1 MSPFPAA
8 AEAAI
13 RRVLGNGAA
22 TVDVSIEE
30 SSPDFFEVSARDG
43 RTVIR
48 ASSPALSLAGLR
60 ACLATTGDQFDE
72 ILTGARGAVPHPPA
86 QPLRRVFTLPHR
98 FYGNDTED
106 AYVGPYR
113 DFAAWEDL
121 IDGIAARGY
130 TELFVPVGTESA
142 YVDLLTAYGY
152 SREEALA
159 WIPLPSHQPWWLL
172 QNMSGYPSGMN
183 ERLLAQR
190 TTLGRRI
197 VERLQELGMRA
208 VLPGYGGTVPRDF
221 GERNSG
227 AHVTVPSGDWQGF
240 DRPGWLDPSDPMFPA
255 LAATFYA
262 SSARHLGAVTMYK
275 TDLLHEGG
283 QPGDIDVSAAGVAV
297 QRAML
302 AAAPEST
309 WVMLGWQHNPPR
321 EVLAAVERDRVLVVD
336 GLSDRYEDTDRE
348 EEFLGTD
355 YAFGGIWNFGGDT
368 AMGAQASTWTQ
379 RFTRWRDR
387 PGSHLRGV
395 AAMPEGGFNNPLAM
409 DLLAELSWR
418 ADAVQL
424 EPWVTEWVRQRYG
437 RPHAAAEQ
445 AWRRIVRTAY
455 SLPDDNG
462 FSEPH
467 DSLFAAWP
475 SFTVGTSSSFSPA
488 QDTYDLPAFAAA
500 LPVLLAA
507 AEELSAHRAYRF
519 DLADVAR
526 QAVTNTARQLLPVLA
541 EAAATGELARYDHAT
556 DLWLSAMDL
565 LDRIAG
571 TQQLWLLG
579 RLLDE
584 ARAAGEDEAESDRL
598 ERSQRLILT
607 SWGPE
612 RAATQGQ
619 LSDYAGRDAQ
629 GLVGTLYRSRWSAFL
644 AAARPGSGAAPLT
657 EAEWWAR
664 DQSWVD
670 SVDRHGIHSTAE
682 GDIIALADEAVVLL
696 ACVQDAT
703 RMISAAAGEDGK
715 DR

>member
-13 RRVLGNGAA
+13 RRVLGNGADA
-22 TVDVSIEE
+22 VDVRIEHG
-30 SSPDFFEVSARDG
+30 PQDFFEVSGAGD
-43 RTVIR
+43 RTAIV
-48 ASSPALSLAGLR
+48 ASSPALALAGLR
-60 ACLATTGDQFDE
+60 ACLAATGDQFDE
-72 ILTGARGAVPHPPA
+72 ILPGAQDLVPPA
-86 QPLRRVFTLPHR
+86 EPLRRVFPLAHR

-106 AYVGPYR
+106 AYVGAYR
-113 DFAAWEDL
+113 DFAAWEVL
-121 IDGIAARGY
+121 IDGVAARGY
-130 TELFVPVGTESA
+130 TEVFVPVGTEVA

-183 ERLLAQR
+183 ERLLAWR
-190 TTLGRRI
+190 TELGRRI
-197 VERLQELGMRA
+197 IERLHEMGMRA

-221 GERNSG
+221 GDRHPG
-227 AHVTVPSGDWQGF
+227 AHVTVPSDHWQGF
-240 DRPGWLDPSDPMFPA
+240 DRPGWLDPSDPLFPA
-255 LAATFYA
+255 VAATFYA
-262 SSARHLGAVTMYK
+262 SSARHLGVATMYK

-283 QPGDIDVSAAGVAV
+283 QPGDIAVGDAGVAV

-302 AAAPEST
+302 AAAPDSI

-321 EVLAAVERDRVLVVD
+321 EVLAAVDRDRVLVVD
-336 GLSDRYEDTDRE
+336 GLSDRYEETDRE
-348 EEFLGTD
+348 ADFLGTD

-368 AMGAQASTWTQ
+368 ALGAQARTWTE

-387 PGSHLRGV
+387 SGSHLRGV
-395 AAMPEGGFNNPLAM
+395 AAMPEGGFNNPFAM

-418 ADAVQL
+418 PDAVGL
-424 EPWVTEWVRQRYG
+424 ESWVTEWTRARYG
-437 RPHAAAEQ
+437 VRSAAAED
-445 AWRRIVRTAY
+445 AWRRIVETAY

-475 SFTVGTSSSFSPA
+475 SFTVATSSSFSPTE
-488 QDTYDLPAFAAA
+488 DTYDLSAFAAA
-500 LPVLLAA
+500 LPVLRAA
-507 AEELSAHRAYRF
+507 ADVLAGHRAYRF

-526 QAVTNTARQLLPVLA
+526 QAVTNIGRQLLPTL
-541 EAAATGELARYDHAT
+541 AAAAAAEDLPRYDHARE
-556 DLWLSAMDL
+556 LWLSAMDL

-571 TQQLWLLG
+571 TQELWLLG

-584 ARAAGEDEAESDRL
+584 ARAAGADEAESDRL

-612 RAATQGQ
+612 RAATIGQ

-644 AAARPGSGAAPLT
+644 DAARPGSGIAPLA
-657 EAEWWAR
+657 ESEWWAR
-664 DQSWVD
+664 DQNWVD
-670 SVDRHGIHSTAE
+670 SVDRTGIRSVAE
-682 GDIIALADEAVVLL
+682 GDIIALADEAVALL
-696 ACVQDAT
+696 ARVQDAT
-703 RMISAAAGEDGK
+703 RLISAAAGEDGK

>member
-1 MSPFPAA
+1 MSPLLAA

-13 RRVLGNGAA
+13 RRVLGNGAD
-22 TVDVSIEE
+22 TVDVHIEDARQ
-30 SSPDFFEVSARDG
+30 DFFEVSAVDG
-43 RTVIR
+43 RTLIV
-48 ASSPALSLAGLR
+48 ASSPALALAGLR
-60 ACLATTGDQFDE
+60 ACFAATGDQFDE
-72 ILTGARGAVPHPPA
+72 ILPRARGVVPPA
-86 QPLRRVFTLPHR
+86 EPLRRVFALPHR

-113 DFAAWEDL
+113 DFAAWEIL
-121 IDGIAARGY
+121 IDGVAARGY
-130 TELFVPVGTESA
+130 TEVFVPVGTEVA

-190 TTLGRRI
+190 TELGRRI
-197 VERLQELGMRA
+197 VERLHELGMRA

-221 GERNSG
+221 GDRHPG

-240 DRPGWLDPSDPMFPA
+240 DRPGWLDPSDPLFPV

-262 SSARHLGAVTMYK
+262 SSARRLGAATMYK

-283 QPGDIDVSAAGVAV
+283 QPGEIAVGAAAVAV
-297 QRAML
+297 QCAML

-321 EVLAAVERDRVLVVD
+321 EVLSAVDRERVLVVD

-348 EEFLGTD
+348 DEFLGTD

-368 AMGAQASTWTQ
+368 AMGAQARTWTE
-379 RFTRWRDR
+379 RFTRWRDL

-418 ADAVQL
+418 SGVVDL
-424 EPWVTEWVRQRYG
+424 ESWVTAWARARYG
-437 RPHAAAEQ
+437 ISSAPAEE
-445 AWRRIVRTAY
+445 AWRQIVRTAY

-475 SFTVGTSSSFSPA
+475 SFTVETSSSFSPTEN
-488 QDTYDLPAFAAA
+488 TYDLSAFAAA
-500 LPVLLAA
+500 LPKLLAA
-507 AEELSAHRAYRF
+507 ADDLAGHHAYRF

-526 QAVTNTARQLLPVLA
+526 QAVTNIARQLLPAL
-541 EAAATGELARYDHAT
+541 AAAAAAEDLSRYDHAAV
-556 DLWLSAMDL
+556 LWLSAMDL

-571 TQQLWLLG
+571 TQDLWLLG

-584 ARAAGEDEAESDRL
+584 ARAAGVDQAESDRL

-612 RAATQGQ
+612 RAATAGQ

-629 GLVGTLYRSRWSAFL
+629 GLVGTLYRSRWTAFL
-644 AAARPGSGAAPLT
+644 SAGRPGSGVAPLT
-657 EAEWWAR
+657 ESEWWAR
-664 DQSWVD
+664 DQNWVD
-670 SVDRHGIHSTAE
+670 SVDRTGIRSAAE
-682 GDIIALADEAVVLL
+682 GDIVALADEAVTLL
-696 ACVQDAT
+696 AQVDDAT
-703 RMISAAAGEDGK
+703 RLISAAAGEDGT

>member
-13 RRVLGNGAA
+13 RRVLGNGADA
-22 TVDVSIEE
+22 VDVRIEHG
-30 SSPDFFEVSARDG
+30 PQDFFEVSAADG
-43 RTVIR
+43 RTLIV
-48 ASSPALSLAGLR
+48 ASSPALALAGLR

-72 ILTGARGAVPHPPA
+72 ILSGAQGLVPPEE
-86 QPLRRVFTLPHR
+86 PLRRVFPLPHR

-106 AYVGPYR
+106 AYVGAYR
-113 DFAAWEDL
+113 DFAAWEVL
-121 IDGIAARGY
+121 IDGVAARGY
-130 TELFVPVGTESA
+130 TEVFVPVGTEIA

-183 ERLLAQR
+183 ERLLAWR
-190 TTLGRRI
+190 TELGRKI
-197 VERLQELGMRA
+197 IERLHEMGMRA

-221 GERNSG
+221 GDRHPG
-227 AHVTVPSGDWQGF
+227 AHVTVPSDHWQGF
-240 DRPGWLDPSDPMFPA
+240 DRPGWLDPSDPLFPA
-255 LAATFYA
+255 VAATFYA
-262 SSARHLGAVTMYK
+262 SSARHLGVATMYK

-283 QPGDIDVSAAGVAV
+283 QPGDIAVGDAGVAV

-302 AAAPEST
+302 AAAPDSI

-321 EVLAAVERDRVLVVD
+321 EVLAAVDRDRVLVVD
-336 GLSDRYEDTDRE
+336 GLSDRYEETDRE
-348 EEFLGTD
+348 ADFLGTD

-368 AMGAQASTWTQ
+368 ALGAQARTWTE
-379 RFTRWRDR
+379 RFTRWRDL

-395 AAMPEGGFNNPLAM
+395 AAMPEGGFNNPFAM

-418 ADAVQL
+418 PDAVGL
-424 EPWVTEWVRQRYG
+424 ESWVTEWTRARYG
-437 RPHAAAEQ
+437 VRSAAAED
-445 AWRRIVRTAY
+445 AWRRIVETAY

-475 SFTVGTSSSFSPA
+475 SFTVATSSSFSPTE
-488 QDTYDLPAFAAA
+488 DTYDLSAFAAA
-500 LPVLLAA
+500 LPVLRAA
-507 AEELSAHRAYRF
+507 ADVLASHRAYRF

-526 QAVTNTARQLLPVLA
+526 QAVTNIGRQLLPTL
-541 EAAATGELARYDHAT
+541 AAAAVAEDLPRYDHARE
-556 DLWLSAMDL
+556 LWLSAMDL

-571 TQQLWLLG
+571 TQELWLLG
-579 RLLDE
+579 RLLNQ
-584 ARAAGEDEAESDRL
+584 ARAAGADEAESDRL

-612 RAATQGQ
+612 RAATIGQ
-619 LSDYAGRDAQ
+619 LSDYAGRDVQ

-644 AAARPGSGAAPLT
+644 DAARPGSGVAPLA
-657 EAEWWAR
+657 ESEWWAR
-664 DQSWVD
+664 DQNWVD
-670 SVDRHGIHSTAE
+670 SVDRTGIRSVAE
-682 GDIIALADEAVVLL
+682 GDIIALADEAVALL
-696 ACVQDAT
+696 ARVQDAT
-703 RMISAAAGEDGK
+703 RLISAAAGEDGK